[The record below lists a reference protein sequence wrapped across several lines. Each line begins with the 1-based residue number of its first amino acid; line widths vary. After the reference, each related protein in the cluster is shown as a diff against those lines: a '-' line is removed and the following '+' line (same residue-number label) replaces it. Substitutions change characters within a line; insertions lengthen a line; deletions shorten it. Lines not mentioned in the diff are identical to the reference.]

1 MKYLYTIIAFIFLV
15 SCSENK
21 EIDTVREIDLINLV
35 KIENVYY
42 EGLSQEGFTGKA
54 IKKWPNG
61 RLKERYTFKNGIV
74 NGLYE
79 SFYESG
85 RIFESYFLS
94 GPYDVDIDDYGFS
107 DIQWGDGEWNMFYK
121 NGQLMTR
128 AIVKNGTLNGYSV
141 NYYEN
146 GQLEFKG
153 LYIDGKRE
161 GEFNFFDDDGKLER
175 SVFYESGIP
184 VEK

>member
-1 MKYLYTIIAFIFLV
+1 MKYIYTIIAFIFLV

-61 RLKERYTFKNGIV
+61 RPKESYTFKNGIV

-94 GPYDVDIDDYGFS
+94 GPYDVDIDEYGFS
-107 DIQWGDGEWNMFYK
+107 DIQWGDGEWNMFYE
-121 NGQLMTR
+121 NGQLMTG

-153 LYIDGKRE
+153 LFIDGKRE
-161 GEFNFFDDDGKLER
+161 GEFNYLDEDGKLER